1 MINFESLLP
10 EILTYFGKAE
20 LASKDLRQRVLS
32 FSGRRIRIGY
42 SSGILENNL
51 FKAFEHLETVDHYA
65 TVTFNIFACDSN
77 VLNSD
82 LPGFVQLEDLSAKEK
97 KILMYNDETIHALYN
112 PDSRVFSLVDT
123 AMGRGWYY
131 LSQAA
136 DIPFYEKAAPMR
148 MLLHWWCETAGLVLV
163 HAAAVG
169 WNSKAAL
176 LAGRGGTGK
185 STTATLAVQSGF
197 SFLGDD
203 YVIIENSS
211 VPTVLSAYNSIKFR
225 WEMLD
230 RLPAVETLC
239 VNNHIDEK
247 GYFYLHDTNPDSLV
261 RKLPLKAVLLPVIE
275 GKRKTDF
282 VRVPSSR
289 GLLGLAASSIFQMPG
304 SGKQTLKRLADIIK
318 DTPVYQMSL
327 GMDNAEIVE
336 ALEKFLSET
345 ES

>member
-1 MINFESLLP
+1 
-10 EILTYFGKAE
+10 
-20 LASKDLRQRVLS
+20 
-32 FSGRRIRIGY
+32 
-42 SSGILENNL
+42 
-51 FKAFEHLETVDHYA
+51 
-65 TVTFNIFACDSN
+65 
-77 VLNSD
+77 
-82 LPGFVQLEDLSAKEK
+82 
-97 KILMYNDETIHALYN
+97 
-112 PDSRVFSLVDT
+112 
-123 AMGRGWYY
+123 
-131 LSQAA
+131 
-136 DIPFYEKAAPMR
+136 
-148 MLLHWWCETAGLVLV
+148 
-163 HAAAVG
+163 
-169 WNSKAAL
+169 
-176 LAGRGGTGK
+176 
-185 STTATLAVQSGF
+185 
-197 SFLGDD
+197 
-203 YVIIENSS
+203 VIIENSS

-282 VRVPSSR
+282 VRVTSSR